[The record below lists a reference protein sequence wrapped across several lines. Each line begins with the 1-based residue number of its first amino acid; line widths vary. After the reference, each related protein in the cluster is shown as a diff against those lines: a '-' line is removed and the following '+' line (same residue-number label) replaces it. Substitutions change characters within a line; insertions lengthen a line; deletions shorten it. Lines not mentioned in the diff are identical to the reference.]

1 MKNLLFL
8 FLFSVLIT
16 SCVPQAITVKDFE
29 KIIDM
34 NNSKD
39 ELYIKTNEWFV
50 ETFNS
55 AESVIEFQDKEA
67 GKIIGKYVLNDITQG
82 LYIYNIKQTISID
95 IKEGKVRIV
104 IKDPY
109 EKATGS
115 VLGGEPYNH
124 NYSPL
129 SSQKRLSI
137 LRLEWDELSKS
148 LEKRLNE
155 NSDW

>member
-1 MKNLLFL
+1 MKNLLSL

-16 SCVPQAITVKDFE
+16 SCVPQAIPVKDFE

-34 NNSKD
+34 DNSKD
-39 ELYIKTNEWFV
+39 QLYVKTNEWFV

-67 GKIIGKYVLNDITQG
+67 GKIIGKYVLRITQG
-82 LYIYNIKQTISID
+82 LYYYNIKQTISID
-95 IKEGKVRIV
+95 VKEGKVRIV

-115 VLGGEPYNH
+115 TLGGAPYNH

-137 LRLEWDELSKS
+137 IRLEWNRLSES
-148 LEKRLNE
+148 LKQRLNE
-155 NSDW
+155 NTDW